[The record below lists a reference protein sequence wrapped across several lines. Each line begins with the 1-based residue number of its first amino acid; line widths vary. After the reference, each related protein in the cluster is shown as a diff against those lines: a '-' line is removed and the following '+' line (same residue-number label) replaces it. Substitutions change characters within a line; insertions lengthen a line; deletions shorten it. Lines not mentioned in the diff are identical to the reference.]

1 MFRSKLQ
8 QVFSQPMFLFSIIL
22 LIKSVL
28 AWYFIFDDGPTLLT
42 LFKELSVVL
51 MIFVLIEL
59 FANKSK
65 LYMYLLA
72 DLLLTCIY
80 FAAIMYYKYYG
91 VIVTYHALAQVNQV
105 GKVKTSVFTL
115 LDPIYLLIFIDIIIL
130 AVILLMRNG
139 RLASFWKK
147 LASARP
153 NRYTLAACFA
163 CGLIISISLIV
174 PNRHSLNE
182 IVKAEQM
189 GILNYELYTIFAET
203 EPKLVKADQINQ
215 QLIHKLKGIVKPAD
229 PVLWQAAQGKNLIIL
244 QMESL
249 QNFLIDLK
257 IDGKEITPN
266 LNRLARE
273 HFYFNHFYQ
282 QVGQGNTSDAE
293 FVVNT
298 SFYIPPRGAATQVY
312 AGKELPSL
320 AKLLKK
326 AGYQSATF
334 HTNDVDFWNRDDL
347 YAAIG
352 FDRIYDRTYFGDEDV
367 LFFGSSDEVLYPK
380 TVEALKQLASEGQP
394 FYAHVISMSSHHPF
408 TLPDEKQ
415 RIKLPQRYQ
424 GTFVGNYLVAQN
436 YSDYALGIF
445 IRELQRS
452 GLWENSLIV
461 LYGDHLGLPMYSL
474 DEHDEQLLEEIYG
487 RPYGYTDMIN
497 IPLLIIGDG
506 ITYPAVFN
514 QLGGQIDILPTVANL
529 LGVSTEG
536 QLHFGQDLFNHTE
549 FNLLPQRYY
558 LPSGSFV
565 NSAELF
571 LSGAGF
577 EDGEHYPLSGNG
589 NDAPETTKDEF
600 NRALQLLHLSDSYLL
615 QLPDREP

>member
-1 MFRSKLQ
+1 MQ
-8 QVFSQPMFLFSIIL
+8 QLFSQPLIMFSIIL
-22 LIKSVL
+22 LIKSVI
-28 AWYFIFDDGPTLLT
+28 AWYFIFDNGPTPLT
-42 LFKELSVVL
+42 LVKELSVVL
-51 MIFVLIEL
+51 MIFVMIEL

-65 LYMYLLA
+65 LFIYLLA
-72 DLLLTCIY
+72 DLLLTCIF

-105 GKVKTSVFTL
+105 GRVKTSVFTL
-115 LDPIYLLIFIDIIIL
+115 LDPIYLLIFIDIIVL
-130 AVILLMRNG
+130 AVILLRKNG
-139 RLASFWKK
+139 K
-147 LASARP
+147 LATIWKQRTSTRP
-153 NRYTLAACFA
+153 NRYVLAALFA
-163 CGLIISISLIV
+163 CGLIVSISLIA
-174 PNRHSLNE
+174 PNRSSLNE

-215 QLIHKLKGIVKPAD
+215 QLINKLKGITEPEVPQF
-229 PVLWQAAQGKNLIIL
+229 WQAAQGKNLIIL

-249 QNFLIDLK
+249 QNFLINLK
-257 IDGKEITPN
+257 IDGQEIMPN
-266 LNRLARE
+266 LNKLVRE

-298 SFYIPPRGAATQVY
+298 SFYIPPRGAASQVY
-312 AGKELPSL
+312 ADKELPSL
-320 AKLLKK
+320 AKLLKT

-334 HTNDVDFWNRDDL
+334 HTNDVDFWNRDAL
-347 YAAIG
+347 YAAVG
-352 FDRIYDRTYFGDEDV
+352 FDRIYERKYFGDDDV

-380 TVEALKQLASEGQP
+380 TVKALKQLASEGKP

-408 TLPDEKQ
+408 TLPEEKQ
-415 RIKLPQRYQ
+415 RIQLPERYQ
-424 GTFVGNYLVAQN
+424 ETFVGDYLVAQN
-436 YSDYALGIF
+436 YSDYALGLF
-445 IRELQRS
+445 IEDLKRN

-461 LYGDHLGLPMYSL
+461 LYGDHLGLPLYSL
-474 DEHDEQLLEEIYG
+474 DEEDKLLLEEIYG
-487 RPYGYTDMIN
+487 RPYTYTDMIN
-497 IPLLIIGDG
+497 IPLIIIGEG
-506 ITYPAVFN
+506 VTHPAVFN
-514 QLGGQIDILPTVANL
+514 QLGGQVDILPTVANL

-558 LPSGSFV
+558 LPSGSFM

-577 EDGEHYPLSGNG
+577 EDGQHYPLSGNG
-589 NDAPETTKDEF
+589 NDAPETTEDEF
-600 NRALQLLHLSDSYLL
+600 NRALQLLHLSDSYLQ
-615 QLPDREP
+615 QLPDRES